1 MLMKWKEEMF
11 FAFYVCGMLLM
22 LLMLL
27 FYNYYRYGFTYSFY
41 PLMLLFASYAVR
53 RLRDKAGPVI
63 VDAAILTVL
72 ILVSAQSLCG
82 IYSTRFRGYRLD
94 EAESETAEELY
105 QYIDSNLDKEDVVY
119 FFKPRVLYWSTGVN
133 SYFWGLD
140 DTDHLDKADYVLLS
154 TWDDQTKCYQYV
166 NASQMYQQVFSI
178 DGFILYEKQ
187 K

>member
-1 MLMKWKEEMF
+1 M
-11 FAFYVCGMLLM
+11 
-22 LLMLL
+22 
-27 FYNYYRYGFTYSFY
+27 
-41 PLMLLFASYAVR
+41 
-53 RLRDKAGPVI
+53 
-63 VDAAILTVL
+63 
-72 ILVSAQSLCG
+72 
-82 IYSTRFRGYRLD
+82 
-94 EAESETAEELY
+94 
-105 QYIDSNLDKEDVVY
+105 Y

-166 NASQMYQQVFSI
+166 NASQMYQQVFSN